1 MVNAQHVTKKYD
13 DFKALDD
20 LSLEVNRGGAWALLG
35 PNGAGKT
42 TFLKCLLGLKEFNGV
57 IQIDGI
63 DIQQDPK
70 KAKSLI
76 GYVPQHPAL
85 YDDLSVQEEL
95 RYFGDMRDVKRA
107 RVRELIEFVGL
118 EAWARQ
124 PVGALS
130 GGMKQRLM
138 LAVALLSDPPVLL
151 LDEPTANLDVRRQLE
166 FRNLIKLLVEEG
178 KTVVLTTH
186 YMEEAA
192 HLCDRL
198 VIMHRGKILTE
209 GRPHDLIATHVGEYV
224 LELRLPDGERD
235 RLLSEFVQ
243 ESEPNFAVEYVE
255 DITYVFGAPF
265 SRDLANRV
273 NDPHVANLR
282 LGNMCAV
289 VDWNGS
295 AATLMPRDDLYNKWK
310 SFGWNTNLVDGH
322 NLSSLDKA
330 FKDLKFSLNDT
341 PNVLIAKTIKGRG
354 VSFIEGHG
362 KWHHKI
368 PSNDEMTEI
377 MKELKS

>member
-1 MVNAQHVTKKYD
+1 MSTEFMVNAQNVTKKYD

-42 TFLKCLLGLKEFNGV
+42 TFLKCLLGLKEFDGL

-63 DIQQDPK
+63 DIQRDPK

-95 RYFGDMRDVKRA
+95 RYFGDMRDVKRS

-166 FRNLIKLLVEEG
+166 FRNLIKLLVDEG

-186 YMEEAA
+186 LLGDVDHVAEQIM
-192 HLCDRL
+192 LLNKGKL
-198 VIMHRGKILTE
+198 VTKSTVKDLFKQLDLSSQMYIELVDSSKEQDAIVALEKSGANDISVEGSWLEMGIDPSRKLDVLNNLRASDCEIRDFKIE
-209 GRPHDLIATHVGEYV
+209 
-224 LELRLPDGERD
+224 
-235 RLLSEFVQ
+235 
-243 ESEPNFAVEYVE
+243 EPNLE
-255 DITYVFGAPF
+255 DAFMKITGE
-265 SRDLANRV
+265 N
-273 NDPHVANLR
+273 
-282 LGNMCAV
+282 
-289 VDWNGS
+289 
-295 AATLMPRDDLYNKWK
+295 
-310 SFGWNTNLVDGH
+310 
-322 NLSSLDKA
+322 
-330 FKDLKFSLNDT
+330 
-341 PNVLIAKTIKGRG
+341 
-354 VSFIEGHG
+354 
-362 KWHHKI
+362 
-368 PSNDEMTEI
+368 
-377 MKELKS
+377 

>member
-1 MVNAQHVTKKYD
+1 MSTEFMVNAQNVTKKYD

-166 FRNLIKLLVEEG
+166 FRNLIKLLVDEG

-186 YMEEAA
+186 LLGDVDHVAEQIM
-192 HLCDRL
+192 LLNKGKL
-198 VIMHRGKILTE
+198 VTKSTVKDLFKQLDLSSQMYIELVDSSKEQDAIVALEKSGANDISVEGSWLEMGIDPSRKLDVLNNLRASDCEIRDFKIE
-209 GRPHDLIATHVGEYV
+209 
-224 LELRLPDGERD
+224 
-235 RLLSEFVQ
+235 
-243 ESEPNFAVEYVE
+243 EPNLE
-255 DITYVFGAPF
+255 DAFMKITGE
-265 SRDLANRV
+265 N
-273 NDPHVANLR
+273 
-282 LGNMCAV
+282 
-289 VDWNGS
+289 
-295 AATLMPRDDLYNKWK
+295 
-310 SFGWNTNLVDGH
+310 
-322 NLSSLDKA
+322 
-330 FKDLKFSLNDT
+330 
-341 PNVLIAKTIKGRG
+341 
-354 VSFIEGHG
+354 
-362 KWHHKI
+362 
-368 PSNDEMTEI
+368 
-377 MKELKS
+377 

>member
-1 MVNAQHVTKKYD
+1 MSTEFMVNAQNVTKKYD

-42 TFLKCLLGLKEFNGV
+42 TFLKCLLGLKEFDGL

-63 DIQQDPK
+63 DIQRDPK

-95 RYFGDMRDVKRA
+95 RYFGDMRDVKRS

-166 FRNLIKLLVEEG
+166 FRNLIKLLVDEG

-186 YMEEAA
+186 LLGDVDHVAEQIMLLNKGKLVTKSTVKDLFKQLDLSSQMYIELVDSSKEQDAIVALEKSGANDISVEGSWLEMGIDPSRKLDVLNNLRASD
-192 HLCDRL
+192 CD
-198 VIMHRGKILTE
+198 IKDFKIE
-209 GRPHDLIATHVGEYV
+209 
-224 LELRLPDGERD
+224 
-235 RLLSEFVQ
+235 
-243 ESEPNFAVEYVE
+243 EPNLE
-255 DITYVFGAPF
+255 DAFMKITG
-265 SRDLANRV
+265 DQ
-273 NDPHVANLR
+273 
-282 LGNMCAV
+282 
-289 VDWNGS
+289 
-295 AATLMPRDDLYNKWK
+295 
-310 SFGWNTNLVDGH
+310 
-322 NLSSLDKA
+322 
-330 FKDLKFSLNDT
+330 
-341 PNVLIAKTIKGRG
+341 
-354 VSFIEGHG
+354 
-362 KWHHKI
+362 
-368 PSNDEMTEI
+368 
-377 MKELKS
+377 

>member
-1 MVNAQHVTKKYD
+1 MSTEFMVNAQNVTKKYD

-42 TFLKCLLGLKEFNGV
+42 TFLKCLLGLKEFDGL

-63 DIQQDPK
+63 DIQRDPK

-85 YDDLSVQEEL
+85 YDELSVQEEL
-95 RYFGDMRDVKRA
+95 RYFGDMRDVKRS

-166 FRNLIKLLVEEG
+166 FRNLIKLLVDEG

-186 YMEEAA
+186 LLGDVDHDAEQIM
-192 HLCDRL
+192 LLNKGKL
-198 VIMHRGKILTE
+198 VTKSTVKDLFKQLDLSSQMYIELVDSSKEQDAIVALEKSGANDISVEGSWLEMGIDPSRKLDVLNNLRASDCEIRDFKIE
-209 GRPHDLIATHVGEYV
+209 
-224 LELRLPDGERD
+224 
-235 RLLSEFVQ
+235 
-243 ESEPNFAVEYVE
+243 EPNLE
-255 DITYVFGAPF
+255 DAFMKITGE
-265 SRDLANRV
+265 N
-273 NDPHVANLR
+273 
-282 LGNMCAV
+282 
-289 VDWNGS
+289 
-295 AATLMPRDDLYNKWK
+295 
-310 SFGWNTNLVDGH
+310 
-322 NLSSLDKA
+322 
-330 FKDLKFSLNDT
+330 
-341 PNVLIAKTIKGRG
+341 
-354 VSFIEGHG
+354 
-362 KWHHKI
+362 
-368 PSNDEMTEI
+368 
-377 MKELKS
+377 

>member
-1 MVNAQHVTKKYD
+1 MSTEFMVNAQNVTKKYD

-42 TFLKCLLGLKEFNGV
+42 TFLKCLLGLKEFDGL

-63 DIQQDPK
+63 DIQRDPK

-85 YDDLSVQEEL
+85 YDELSVQEEL
-95 RYFGDMRDVKRA
+95 RYFGDMRDVKRS

-166 FRNLIKLLVEEG
+166 FRNLIKLLVDEG

-186 YMEEAA
+186 LLGDVDHVAEQIM
-192 HLCDRL
+192 LLNKGKL
-198 VIMHRGKILTE
+198 VTKSTVKDLFKQLDLSSQMYIELVDSSKEQDAIVALEKSGANDISVEGSWLEMGIDPSRKLDVLNNLRASDCEIRDFKIE
-209 GRPHDLIATHVGEYV
+209 
-224 LELRLPDGERD
+224 
-235 RLLSEFVQ
+235 
-243 ESEPNFAVEYVE
+243 EPNLE
-255 DITYVFGAPF
+255 DAFMKITGE
-265 SRDLANRV
+265 N
-273 NDPHVANLR
+273 
-282 LGNMCAV
+282 
-289 VDWNGS
+289 
-295 AATLMPRDDLYNKWK
+295 
-310 SFGWNTNLVDGH
+310 
-322 NLSSLDKA
+322 
-330 FKDLKFSLNDT
+330 
-341 PNVLIAKTIKGRG
+341 
-354 VSFIEGHG
+354 
-362 KWHHKI
+362 
-368 PSNDEMTEI
+368 
-377 MKELKS
+377 

>member
-42 TFLKCLLGLKEFNGV
+42 TFLKCLLGLKEFNGS

-186 YMEEAA
+186 LLGDVDHVAEQIM
-192 HLCDRL
+192 LLNKGKL
-198 VIMHRGKILTE
+198 VTKSTVKDLFKQLDLSAQMYIELIDSSKEQDAIVALEKSGANDISVEGSWLEMGIDPSRKLDVLNNLRASDCAIKDFKIE
-209 GRPHDLIATHVGEYV
+209 
-224 LELRLPDGERD
+224 
-235 RLLSEFVQ
+235 
-243 ESEPNFAVEYVE
+243 EPNLE
-255 DITYVFGAPF
+255 DAFMKITG
-265 SRDLANRV
+265 DQ
-273 NDPHVANLR
+273 
-282 LGNMCAV
+282 
-289 VDWNGS
+289 
-295 AATLMPRDDLYNKWK
+295 
-310 SFGWNTNLVDGH
+310 
-322 NLSSLDKA
+322 
-330 FKDLKFSLNDT
+330 
-341 PNVLIAKTIKGRG
+341 
-354 VSFIEGHG
+354 
-362 KWHHKI
+362 
-368 PSNDEMTEI
+368 
-377 MKELKS
+377 